1 MAPAQIAL
9 CTVNIK
15 QFIIRSQVLET
26 WRPEGG
32 VLQSLSEED
41 DQWIFS
47 VSNFPFQIFW
57 GRKIWQMIFGCLDI
71 SSGLFGSH

>member
-15 QFIIRSQVLET
+15 QIIIRSQVLQT

-32 VLQSLSEED
+32 ELQSLSEED

-47 VSNFPFQIFW
+47 VSNFPFQV
-57 GRKIWQMIFGCLDI
+57 FGAEK
-71 SSGLFGSH
+71 FGK